1 MRMPLTMATQG
12 ETYVIQRITG
22 KDETK
27 HFLKNLGFLV
37 GECVTVISEIGGNV
51 IIRIKESRIAL
62 DKNMANRI
70 LV

>member
-1 MRMPLTMATQG
+1 MPLTMATRG

-22 KDETK
+22 TDETK
-27 HFLKNLGFLV
+27 HFLENLGFLV

-62 DKNMANRI
+62 DKSMANRI

>member
-1 MRMPLTMATQG
+1 MPLSMATQG

-27 HFLKNLGFLV
+27 DFLKNLDFLV
-37 GECVTVISEIGGNV
+37 GECGTVISEIGGNI

>member
-1 MRMPLTMATQG
+1 MPLTMATQG

>member
-1 MRMPLTMATQG
+1 MPLTMATQG

-62 DKNMANRI
+62 DKNKANRI

>member
-1 MRMPLTMATQG
+1 MPLTMATRG

-27 HFLKNLGFLV
+27 HFLENLGFLV

-62 DKNMANRI
+62 DKSMANRI

>member
-1 MRMPLTMATQG
+1 MRIPSPWQHRA